1 MSDDINRP
9 MPLAPTGRR
18 RRCIRIPVVSLLVF
32 IISSVV
38 AAPAAAASKTV
49 DGGTVVHATALWSGP
64 DEQGNKVVT
73 QLDLLDG
80 IVYDEEHRPRFGQ
93 GTTIELSR
101 TVIDPS
107 GHEIYTNDSFF
118 GTLFTTAPVFHTD
131 KVGTLRS
138 ATLAPVKVDQCVLGP
153 SPCKAID
160 RSLIVQTDWTGTG
173 PMGETRSTFRDNG
186 SAPAGPTE
194 VRLSGDAAYRSAP
207 ATGMLNGKSLGEPTT
222 KAALS
227 RTSRVTVISG
237 ELPGIISIPDYSA
250 PTTDLG
256 NKTVRGGKGAAAN
269 AAWVIPNTDGSTTY
283 YQLTVLQ
290 GTRLDGRIL
299 TFADGTFVSLD
310 KRVVDRD
317 GNTVEFA
324 IGDTVSP
331 GSGTFT
337 AKKNLEKATL
347 APITVGLTSCSS
359 ADGCNTDKTATI
371 EATWAATGKP
381 VTSTYQY
388 TGVTNCNDGQCA
400 TADRHHKFKVSATGA
415 DAAAAATATA
425 TSNGVDLG
433 PSTTDP
439 SVGTTFL
446 TSVRRSTIENGGSYP
461 INIYPIQAPE
471 PPTAP

>member
-9 MPLAPTGRR
+9 MPPAPTGRR
-18 RRCIRIPVVSLLVF
+18 RRRIRISVVSLLVF

-38 AAPAAAASKTV
+38 AAPAAAAGRTV
-49 DGGTVVHATALWSGP
+49 DGGTVVHATAVWSGL
-64 DEQGNKVVT
+64 DGQGNKVVT

-80 IVYDEEHRPRFGQ
+80 IVYDGEHRPKFGQ
-93 GTTIELSR
+93 GTTIQLYR

-107 GHEIYTNDSFF
+107 GQNIYTDDSFF

-153 SPCKAID
+153 SPCEAID
-160 RSLIVQTDWTGTG
+160 RSLVIQTDWTGTG
-173 PMGETRSTFRDNG
+173 PMGQTRSTFRDNG
-186 SAPAGPTE
+186 GAPAGPTE
-194 VRLSGDAAYRSAP
+194 VRLSDDAAYRSAP
-207 ATGMLNGKSLGEPTT
+207 AAGMLNGKSLGEPTT

-227 RTSRVTVISG
+227 RTSRVTVSSG
-237 ELPGIISIPDYSA
+237 ELPRIISIPDYSA
-250 PTTDLG
+250 PTIDLG
-256 NKTVRGGKGAAAN
+256 NKTARGGKGAAGN
-269 AAWVIPNTDGSTTY
+269 AAWVIPNPDGSTTY

-310 KRVVDRD
+310 RRVVDRD

-324 IGDTVSP
+324 IGHTVSP
-331 GSGTFT
+331 ESGTFT

-347 APITVGLTSCSS
+347 APITVGLTSCSG
-359 ADGCNTDKTATI
+359 ADGCNTGKTATI
-371 EATWAATGKP
+371 GATWAATGKP

-388 TGVTNCNDGQCA
+388 TGVTNCNDSQCT
-400 TADRHHKFKVSATGA
+400 TADRHHKFKISATGA
-415 DAAAAATATA
+415 NAAVAATATA
-425 TSNGVDLG
+425 TFNGVDLG

-446 TSVRRSTIENGGSYP
+446 TSVRRSTVENGGSYP
-461 INIYPIQAPE
+461 IDIYPIQAPK